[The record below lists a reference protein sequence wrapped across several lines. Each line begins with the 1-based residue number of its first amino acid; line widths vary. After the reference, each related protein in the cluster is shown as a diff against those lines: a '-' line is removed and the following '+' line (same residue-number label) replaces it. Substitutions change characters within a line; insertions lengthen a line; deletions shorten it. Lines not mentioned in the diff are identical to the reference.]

1 MARRPAGGKAQ
12 TGLPFPRVRGRGRPG
27 GAVSGPS
34 ALALRREH
42 RKALMERLQ
51 SDGARIAAHFGL
63 TCRGIVAERPGVVG
77 HYGICYE
84 DGLIKIRLQHA
95 TRGTPLKYSSLVNT
109 LCHELAHLKFFDHQ
123 EGFRRFYARLLA
135 WARAQGIYRPRGM
148 DSAPDCRLTPAERRE
163 ILRSLRAALDGS
175 AQSPAEQPP
184 VRGQLTLF
192 PHDA

>member
-1 MARRPAGGKAQ
+1 MTRRQAGGKAQ
-12 TGLPFPRVRGRGRPG
+12 TGLPFPRARVRGKSG
-27 GAVSGPS
+27 GVASGPS
-34 ALALRREH
+34 ALALRREQ

-123 EGFRRFYARLLA
+123 EGFRRFYAGLLA

-163 ILRSLRAALDGS
+163 ILRSFRAALDGS